1 MLSRAC
7 LMLCMAV
14 AAFGAT
20 FRLYLKDGT
29 YQLAREYQVLQD
41 RVHYYSTD
49 RSEWEDIPL
58 AMVDLDRTRK
68 EVAEHE
74 AANQADAK
82 AQAEEDSAERAASQ
96 DAERVPAAPGAY
108 FVQGGQFEPLKQA
121 ESKVVSNTKRTVLKM
136 MSPLP
141 VVSGKATLEIDGEA
155 ASFRVPQNRPEF
167 YIRLAAEEEFAMVEL
182 TPKKGGKSRIVENL
196 TIVPLTKEVLED
208 AKPVPTFK
216 RQLGDLLFKIWPEEP
231 LEPGEYGLM
240 EFKPVEFADKST
252 NLQVW
257 DFGVSGSK

>member
-7 LMLCMAV
+7 LLFFIAV

-20 FRLYLKDGT
+20 LRLYLKDGT
-29 YQLAREYQVLQD
+29 YQSAREYQVLQD
-41 RVHYYSTD
+41 RVHYYSTE

-58 AMVDLDRTRK
+58 DLVDLDRTRK

-74 AANQADAK
+74 ASAKADAK
-82 AQAEEDSAERAASQ
+82 AQSEEDAAERADLQ
-96 DAERVPAAPGAY
+96 DAERVPAEPGAY
-108 FVQGGQFEPLKQA
+108 LMQDGKFEPLKQA
-121 ESKVVSNTKRTVLKM
+121 ESKVVSNKKRTVLKM

-141 VVSGKATLEIDGEA
+141 VVSGKATLEVDGES

-167 YIRLAAEEEFAMVEL
+167 YIRLAAEEDFNLVKL
-182 TPKKGGKSRIVENL
+182 TPKKGGNSRIIETL

-216 RQLGDLLFKIWPEEP
+216 RQLADLLFKIWPEES
-231 LEPGEYGLM
+231 LEPGEYGLI
-240 EFKPVEFADKST
+240 EYKPVEFSDKST
-252 NLQVW
+252 NLQLW
-257 DFGVSGSK
+257 DFGVNGGK